1 MSFTSRITS
10 PSASAPASTFV
21 PASAARSR
29 TGARAF
35 TLVELLVVIGIIALL
50 ISILMPALQKARAQ
64 AIQTQCLSNLRQVGL
79 FMQMYANENKDRVP
93 IGYNGNQ
100 GWNGYTVYEAGNFYT
115 LIGRLLET
123 GYAQVPEAFFCPA
136 QLDPRFMYNQPE
148 NPWPVPAPVSG
159 KHHRM
164 GYTVR
169 PSTSWNNSGALKGW
183 PNPGSIVRLSR
194 IKSRAMI
201 ADIVGI
207 PGSSPDFTFVHH
219 RKLNVLFGDRSGRS
233 IPSDEYKDI
242 QTKIQAFPTSPA
254 PAISNWIDD
263 NNPTEKKAL
272 WNVFDNS
279 N

>member
-10 PSASAPASTFV
+10 KPCRSAH
-21 PASAARSR
+21 
-29 TGARAF
+29 AF

-115 LIGRLLET
+115 LIGRLVES
-123 GYAQVPEAFFCPA
+123 GHAQVPEAFFCPA
-136 QLDPRFMYNQPE
+136 QIDPRFMFNQPE
-148 NPWPVPAPVSG
+148 NPWPVPTPVAG

-169 PSTSWNNSGALKGW
+169 PSTSWNNSGAYKGW

-201 ADIVGI
+201 VDIVGI
-207 PGSSPDFTFVHH
+207 PGNSPDFTLVHH
-219 RKLNVLFGDRSGRS
+219 KKLNVLYGDRSGQSVASDKYEAIQKDLQGRS
-233 IPSDEYKDI
+233 
-242 QTKIQAFPTSPA
+242 TSPV
-254 PAISNWIDD
+254 PPLSLYIDD
-263 NNPTEKKAL
+263 NNPTSMNSL
-272 WNVFDNS
+272 WNVFDNVK
-279 N
+279 